1 MEAVGDVKLAIFF
14 LSAFIPVALVIL
26 LAVWANEG
34 VEGGKEGVSNK
45 RKPFRNELIWYI
57 DNDWLND
64 PIHNRLSF
72 SFWPTNKFYIADF
85 TD

>member
-34 VEGGKEGVSNK
+34 VEGGKERISERTG
-45 RKPFRNELIWYI
+45 IQAWYW
-57 DNDWLND
+57 DDWFDDARENSAVYKD
-64 PIHNRLSF
+64 WVGNA
-72 SFWPTNKFYIADF
+72 FYLF
-85 TD
+85 TRRFEDV

>member
-34 VEGGKEGVSNK
+34 VEGGRTKATYSCWNESYSDWQEIG
-45 RKPFRNELIWYI
+45 RNPYFDATI
-57 DNDWLND
+57 DFD
-64 PIHNRLSF
+64 PSHPLYTGGF
-72 SFWPTNKFYIADF
+72 F
-85 TD
+85 